1 MVFIPPPHLATP
13 SRPSYAETYTQILT
27 NHRRSPLTS
36 ASSVIILVAPDV
48 DALCAARMLAD
59 LFKQDDVMHRIVP
72 VSGTS
77 ELETVRDELLAY
89 TEVCFRYSYIPRLS
103 ACINTFSCK
112 LHTLILLNM
121 GSVLDLSSPEW
132 FGEFNLKLN
141 IHVIDSSRPQNLGS
155 LFGASESAQRIIF
168 WDDGSA
174 EDLVEQRKSYEI
186 MQVRSLPL
194 IYIPFRN

>member
-1 MVFIPPPHLATP
+1 
-13 SRPSYAETYTQILT
+13 
-27 NHRRSPLTS
+27 
-36 ASSVIILVAPDV
+36 
-48 DALCAARMLAD
+48 
-59 LFKQDDVMHRIVP
+59 MHRIVP

-89 TEVCFRYSYIPRLS
+89 TEVCFRYTAIYQDLDHVL
-103 ACINTFSCK
+103 TLFSCK

-121 GSVLDLSSPEW
+121 GSVLDLPSPEW